1 MQWILI
7 DFNLIRYLW
16 DVHDGDGEAGHDV
29 RGEVGTEV
37 VGGEPFGDGHV
48 LVQVEE
54 AALVRQTV
62 W

>member
-1 MQWILI
+1 M
-7 DFNLIRYLW
+7 IRHLW

-29 RGEVGTEV
+29 RGEVGAEV